1 MVEASGVLRV
11 APLDARHDAERDA
24 LVRSSKDGGFFH
36 LAGWRRAVVKC
47 FGHEPR
53 DLGAWRGERLVGVL
67 PLFACKRPF
76 KPATWV
82 STAYAVYGG
91 PCALDAEAEAALV
104 RVAVEAARAAGAAR
118 LELRRRTPLQDDAG
132 LARHELYATF
142 RKEIP
147 AAREEIL
154 ARMPKKARAEARK
167 GVERH
172 GLELLEGAGH
182 LEELVRLFA
191 ANKKSLGSPTLP
203 RRWFEALL
211 EELGADGGVRIHA
224 VRRKEGGE
232 TLAAC
237 MSFVFRDEFDYY
249 YLGAT
254 DAANRQWSVS
264 NYLPC
269 ALQEWCFDQ
278 GLATFDFGR
287 SRVDSGPHR
296 FKEHQG
302 FEPAPLAYRVALL
315 KDKQLP
321 SFHPGNAETER
332 LRKLWTRL
340 PDWATNA
347 ASGMVMRWL
356 P

>member
-1 MVEASGVLRV
+1 MVEHADAPRI
-11 APLDARHDAERDA
+11 APLEARHDAERDA
-24 LVRSSKDGGFFH
+24 LVRSLPDGSFFH

-53 DLGAWRGERLVGVL
+53 DLGAWRDGRLVGVL
-67 PLFACKRPF
+67 PLFACRRPL
-76 KPATWV
+76 KAPVWV

-91 PCALDAEAEAALV
+91 PCAVDPESEALLV
-104 RVAVEAARAAGAAR
+104 RAATDAARAAGAAR
-118 LELRRRTPLQDDAG
+118 LELRRREPLADDAG
-132 LARHELYATF
+132 LAAHPLYSTF
-142 RKEIP
+142 RKAIP

-172 GLELLEGAGH
+172 GLELLEGAAH
-182 LEELVRLFA
+182 LDELVRLFA

-224 VRRKEGGE
+224 VRRKEGGG

-237 MSFVFRDEFDYY
+237 MSFVFRDELDYY

-254 DAANRQWSVS
+254 DEANRQWSVS
-264 NYLPC
+264 NFLPC

-302 FEPAPLAYRVALL
+302 FEAQPLAYRVALL
-315 KDKQLP
+315 KDRDLP

-332 LRKLWTRL
+332 LRKLWTKL

-347 ASGMVMRWL
+347 ASGLVMRWL